1 MAKQISIKY
10 YRDPKS
16 LELAEIDYNSL
27 NSNYYSKDGKL
38 TRLLGSNEDRIEA
51 YLMRKGWL
59 KINVASFNKLKESFY
74 GTQV

>member
-1 MAKQISIKY
+1 MAKQITIKY
-10 YRDPKS
+10 YRDNKS
-16 LELAEIDYNSL
+16 LEVAEIDYNAL
-27 NSNYYSKDGKL
+27 NYKSYSKDGKL

>member
-1 MAKQISIKY
+1 MAKQITIKY
-10 YRDPKS
+10 YRDNKS
-16 LELAEIDYNSL
+16 LEVAEIDYNLLKYKSY
-27 NSNYYSKDGKL
+27 NKDGKL

-59 KINVASFNKLKESFY
+59 KINLTTFNKIKETFD